1 MDIHDSSLWHA
12 RQESNLRAGL
22 RCLPERR
29 KEMLV
34 AEEGFVKEHTLGGKA
49 KEFLWKMEPGG
60 AISIRCK
67 FKNLGGYS

>member
-1 MDIHDSSLWHA
+1 
-12 RQESNLRAGL
+12 
-22 RCLPERR
+22 
-29 KEMLV
+29 MLV